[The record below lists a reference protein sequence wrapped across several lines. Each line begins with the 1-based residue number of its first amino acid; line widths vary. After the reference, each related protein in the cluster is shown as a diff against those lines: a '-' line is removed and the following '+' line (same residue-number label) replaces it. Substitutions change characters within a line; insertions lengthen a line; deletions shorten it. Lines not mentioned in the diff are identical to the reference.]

1 VTAPPGPQR
10 ADLTVSP
17 GAQPAIVTAS
27 AGAQRTIVTA
37 PAGAQ
42 RTIVTAPAG
51 AQRVDRRVVARIA
64 GWSVLESLPDLLF
77 GLLIAAAIDHGF
89 GAGRVGLGLALIGLL
104 GLAQVVAGLAT
115 RAVFPWLAAV
125 VEPLRDR
132 LLTGVVA
139 GSLRSAVFGR
149 PVDTSVVAQVTTQVD
164 TARGL
169 ASALLRGL
177 RQGVLSLVAAVAGLA
192 LLAPGLG
199 ALVGGCLVAAA
210 LVFAAVVR
218 RLRARQLDALAAEE
232 SLTEAGGRLFGA
244 VRDITANDAADRARG
259 ELFAAIDRQTAATAA
274 MARTAAGRTAAVAV
288 GGYLPLLLLLLV
300 IPGQL
305 RQGTL
310 SAGAAVGAVSYVAAR
325 LLPALITLTATI
337 GPWLVQLAVVLAR
350 LRSAGRPAV
359 PPAGPPAPSGSVV
372 PASGA
377 PSVTLREVTFRYGR
391 AAAPVL
397 DRFSLRLVPGDHL
410 AVVGPSGVGKSTLTR
425 LITGELPAGS
435 GRVEFAGIDVGRLPP
450 QRRHRELAVIP
461 QQAYVFDGTLRDNL
475 CYLSGPCPA
484 PALDD
489 ACRLLGLA
497 PLVDR
502 LGGYDAAVG
511 PGGADL
517 SEGERQL
524 VTLVRA
530 YLTPATVVVLD
541 EATSHLDPRTEDRVE
556 RAFADR
562 GGVLVVVAHRISSA
576 RRAGRILLLGEATPL
591 LGGHDRLVAES
602 PLYAELVGHWLP
614 PADPSGAAVAG
625 GAPGTLRP

>member
-1 VTAPPGPQR
+1 VNRR
-10 ADLTVSP
+10 A
-17 GAQPAIVTAS
+17 
-27 AGAQRTIVTA
+27 
-37 PAGAQ
+37 
-42 RTIVTAPAG
+42 
-51 AQRVDRRVVARIA
+51 VARIA

-89 GAGRVGLGLALIGLL
+89 GAGRVGLGLALIGGL
-104 GLAQVVAGLAT
+104 GLAQVAAGLAT

-132 LLTGVVA
+132 LLAGVVA
-139 GSLRSAVFGR
+139 GSLRSAVLGQ
-149 PVDTSVVAQVTTQVD
+149 PVDTGVVAQVTTQVD

-199 ALVGGCLVAAA
+199 ALVGGCLVGAA
-210 LVFAAVVR
+210 LVFAGVVR
-218 RLRARQLDALAAEE
+218 RLRVRQLDALAAEE
-232 SLTEAGGRLFGA
+232 SLTEVGGRLFGA
-244 VRDITANDAADRARG
+244 VRDITANNAADRARG
-259 ELFAAIDRQTAATAA
+259 ELFTAIDRQTAATAA

-350 LRSAGRPAV
+350 LRAAAGRPAV
-359 PPAGPPAPSGSVV
+359 PPAGPPAPAGLVASPGPAGPSGPLASAGPVSVGSAPPGPV
-372 PASGA
+372 AGA
-377 PSVTLREVTFRYGR
+377 ASVTLREVTFRYGR

-425 LITGELPAGS
+425 LITGELPADS
-435 GRVEFAGIDVGRLPP
+435 GLVEFAGIDVDRLPP

-475 CYLSGPCPA
+475 CYLSGPRPT

-497 PLVDR
+497 PLVER
-502 LGGYDAAVG
+502 LGGYDASVG
-511 PGGADL
+511 PGGTAL
-517 SEGERQL
+517 SQGERQL
-524 VTLVRA
+524 VALVRA
-530 YLTPATVVVLD
+530 YLTAATVVVLD

-556 RAFADR
+556 RAFAGR

-614 PADPSGAAVAG
+614 PAGLSGARVAG

>member
-1 VTAPPGPQR
+1 M
-10 ADLTVSP
+10 
-17 GAQPAIVTAS
+17 
-27 AGAQRTIVTA
+27 TA
-37 PAGAQ
+37 PAG
-42 RTIVTAPAG
+42 P
-51 AQRVDRRVVARIA
+51 QRVNRRAVARIA

-104 GLAQVVAGLAT
+104 GLAQLTAGLAT

-132 LLTGVVA
+132 LLAGVVA
-139 GSLRSAVFGR
+139 GSLRSAVLGQ
-149 PVDTSVVAQVTTQVD
+149 PVDTAVVAQVTTQVD

-199 ALVGGCLVAAA
+199 ALVGGCLVGAA

-232 SLTEAGGRLFGA
+232 SLTEVGGRLFGA
-244 VRDITANDAADRARG
+244 VRDITANNAADRARG

-305 RQGTL
+305 RAGTL

-350 LRSAGRPAV
+350 LRDAGRTAV
-359 PPAGPPAPSGSVV
+359 PPAGPPAPPGAVALPGP
-372 PASGA
+372 PAHPGAVAPVSGA
-377 PSVTLREVTFRYGR
+377 TSVTLHEVTFRYGR

-450 QRRHRELAVIP
+450 QLRRRELAVIP

-475 CYLSGPCPA
+475 CYLSGPRPA

-489 ACRLLGLA
+489 ACRLLGLS

-511 PGGADL
+511 PGGAAL

-524 VTLVRA
+524 VALVRA

-614 PADPSGAAVAG
+614 PAGLSGTRVAG